1 MRWQG
6 GEIGGKVKTTPG
18 TNRSALYRAGTRGW
32 RRQAREPEQLQ
43 GRNDIA
49 GSRRVREKRVS
60 RSIWWMAG
68 VPLLLTGCSHSVHSP
83 APARIDTAPDFPLQT
98 SSIVVPISGSLDDLQ
113 RALEAQTPQK
123 LWSIDKQL
131 DQCVAPKRIDLGIA
145 RVKVLPKLGCHIVG
159 DVRRGRLILGGSGDR
174 LTITMPIHATIAANN
189 LGGLVSKTATGDAVI
204 HAVAR
209 LSIVGNWSPGAK
221 VAIAYD
227 WTTPP
232 GIDFLGKR
240 IEFASKADARLK
252 PVIAGLEQSLP
263 RELNKLNLRA
273 KLASAWKQGF
283 TSILLNRERPPAWM
297 RITPKRLG
305 FGGYRVDRR
314 KLVLTLSADALTE
327 TFVGN
332 RPVDPVATPL
342 PPPAPTVGKRGLNF
356 FIPVLADYA
365 QLEPVVRRALLKR
378 AQKGISL
385 AGIGPVDVEFGKV
398 TVYATTGGHL
408 AVGVVA
414 KAKARNATLI
424 TTKGEVWLTAIPYNV
439 PNSQLVRV
447 RDVTIA
453 TDTDSSITNLLV
465 ALFKDGSIRD
475 SIAQGLSHDFAPD
488 YAKVLVAAR
497 KAIGAKRE
505 GDFLLSAD
513 VTKVENG
520 TLAVTGKGL
529 FMPVHAAGQAT
540 ITYSPR

>member
-1 MRWQG
+1 M
-6 GEIGGKVKTTPG
+6 
-18 TNRSALYRAGTRGW
+18 
-32 RRQAREPEQLQ
+32 
-43 GRNDIA
+43 
-49 GSRRVREKRVS
+49 S
-60 RSIWWMAG
+60 RSKWWVAA
-68 VPLLLTGCSHSVHSP
+68 VPALLASGCSHSVRSP
-83 APARIDTAPDFPLQT
+83 APPKVDSAPDFPLQS

-123 LWSIDKQL
+123 LWGIDKQL
-131 DQCVAPKRIDLGIA
+131 DACVPAKRVNLGIA
-145 RVKVLPKLGCHIVG
+145 KVKVIPNLGCRIVG
-159 DVRRGRLILGGSGDR
+159 DVRRGKLILGGSGNR
-174 LTITMPIHATIAANN
+174 LTITMPIHATIAAQKV
-189 LGGLVSKTATGDAVI
+189 GGVVSKTATGDAVV

-209 LSIVGNWSPGAK
+209 LSIAGNWSPVAK

-252 PVIAGLEQSLP
+252 PVIAGLERSLP
-263 RELNKLNLRA
+263 RELAKLNLRA
-273 KLASAWKQGF
+273 KLDSAWRQGF
-283 TSILLNRERPPAWM
+283 TSIELNRERPPAWM

-305 FGGYRVDRR
+305 FGGYAIDRR
-314 KLVLTLSADALTE
+314 KLTLTLSADALTE
-327 TFVGN
+327 TFVGD
-332 RPVDPVATPL
+332 RPTDPVATPL
-342 PPPAPTVGKRGLNF
+342 PPPAPTIGKRGLNF

-365 QLEPVVRRALLKR
+365 QLEPVVLRALVKR
-378 AQKGISL
+378 ANKGITL
-385 AGIGPVDVEFGKV
+385 AGVGPVDVAFGKV

-408 AVGVVA
+408 AVGIVA
-414 KAKARNATLI
+414 KAKARDHSLLA
-424 TTKGEVWLTAIPYNV
+424 TKGEVWLTAIPYNV

-453 TDTDSSITNLLV
+453 TDTDSNVANLLV
-465 ALFKDGSIRD
+465 DLFKDGSIRD
-475 SIAQGLSHDFAPD
+475 SIANGLSHDFAPD
-488 YAKVLVAAR
+488 YAKVLGSAR

-540 ITYSPR
+540 ITYRPPDATLHNARKWMGAGK